1 MLSQDTSQM
10 QESPA
15 LIDPHRPWIL
25 DRRDDPATMNWLQ
38 TLFNPMGKS
47 SKLHF
52 SRAWTF
58 MFMGRLL
65 LYIVPTCVVAVLAV
79 AGVQTAILNKP
90 VNLGPVP
97 VPTLLVPFVV
107 FVLVTEYTSF
117 VAHMR
122 RLAEAGRSTLLAGI
136 VLIPLILAMLAFA
149 GGVAGGIAQH
159 EAQAAKAALEAEIAA
174 DPVKAAAA
182 KAEADAKAKE
192 NPNATKGPQRPGP
205 PAEPKTARQMAIG
218 GGIGLALPIWMLAS
232 FGAMLWTLLYVA
244 RMPNG
249 GVGEFRTG
257 SHIPENEAL
266 RRPYETA

>member
-1 MLSQDTSQM
+1 M

-25 DRRDDPATMNWLQ
+25 DRRDDPAAMNWLQ

-79 AGVQTAILNKP
+79 AGVQTAILNEP

-159 EAQAAKAALEAEIAA
+159 DAQVAKVALEKEIAA
-174 DPVKAAAA
+174 DPAKAAAA
-182 KAEADAKAKE
+182 KAEANADAAKA
-192 NPNATKGPQRPGP
+192 PQRPGP

-266 RRPYETA
+266 RRPYEMA

>member
-1 MLSQDTSQM
+1 MPD
-10 QESPA
+10 SPA

-25 DRRDDPATMNWLQ
+25 DRRDDPSTMNWIQ
-38 TLFNPMGKS
+38 TLFNPMGQS

-58 MFMGRLL
+58 MFMGRVL
-65 LYIVPTCVVAVLAV
+65 LYLVPTFVVAVLGI
-79 AGVQTAILNKP
+79 AGLKTETFSNP

-97 VPTLLVPFVV
+97 VPAMLLPFML
-107 FVLVTEYTSF
+107 FVLLTEYTSF
-117 VAHMR
+117 AAHMR

-136 VLIPLILAMLAFA
+136 VLLPLILGMLAFA
-149 GGVAGGIAQH
+149 GGTVMGNAQH
-159 EAQAAKAALEAEIAA
+159 EAEVARIALEKEIAA
-174 DPVKAAAA
+174 DPVRAAAA
-182 KAEADAKAKE
+182 KAEAEAKAKE
-192 NPNATKGPQRPGP
+192 NPQAQKQAQQSGP
-205 PAEPKTARQMAIG
+205 PKVPTTAREAAISTGMRMAV
-218 GGIGLALPIWMLAS
+218 PIWLLAS

-249 GVGEFRTG
+249 GVGEFSTG

>member
-1 MLSQDTSQM
+1 MLSQDTSPM
-10 QESPA
+10 QDSSA
-15 LIDPHRPWIL
+15 MIDPHRPWIL
-25 DRRDDPATMNWLQ
+25 DRRDDPAAMNWLQ

-90 VNLGPVP
+90 VDLGPVP
-97 VPTLLVPFVV
+97 VSTLLVPFVV

-117 VAHMR
+117 VAHIR

-136 VLIPLILAMLAFA
+136 VLIPLILAMLAFS

-159 EAQAAKAALEAEIAA
+159 EAQAAKVALEKEIAA
-174 DPVKAAAA
+174 DPAKAAAA
-182 KAEADAKAKE
+182 KAEENAKA
-192 NPNATKGPQRPGP
+192 PQRRGP
-205 PAEPKTARQMAIG
+205 PAEPQTARQMAIG
-218 GGIGLALPIWMLAS
+218 GGLGMAIPIWMLAS

-249 GVGEFRTG
+249 GVGEFHTG

>member
-1 MLSQDTSQM
+1 MLSQDTFPM
-10 QESPA
+10 QDSPA

-25 DRRDDPATMNWLQ
+25 DRRDDPSAMNWMQ

-79 AGVQTAILNKP
+79 AGVQPAMLNKP

-159 EAQAAKAALEAEIAA
+159 EAQAAKVALEAEIAA

-182 KAEADAKAKE
+182 KAEANADASKAS
-192 NPNATKGPQRPGP
+192 PRRGP
-205 PAEPKTARQMAIG
+205 PAEPQTARQMAIG
-218 GGIGLALPIWMLAS
+218 GGLGLALPIWMLAS
-232 FGAMLWTLLYVA
+232 FAAMLWTLLYVA

-249 GVGEFRTG
+249 GVGEFHTG
-257 SHIPENEAL
+257 SHIPENEGL

>member
-1 MLSQDTSQM
+1 MQD
-10 QESPA
+10 SPS

-25 DRRDDPATMNWLQ
+25 DRRDDPSTMNWIQ
-38 TLFNPMGKS
+38 TLFNPMGQS

-65 LYIVPTCVVAVLAV
+65 LYLVPTFVVAILGI
-79 AGVQTAILNKP
+79 AGLETARFSKP
-90 VNLGPVP
+90 VSFGPVP
-97 VPTLLVPFVV
+97 VPAMLVPFVL
-107 FVLVTEYTSF
+107 FALLTEYTSF
-117 VAHMR
+117 VAHVR

-136 VLIPLILAMLAFA
+136 VLLPLILGMLAFA
-149 GGVAGGIAQH
+149 GGAAMGNAQYEAEVARI
-159 EAQAAKAALEAEIAA
+159 ALEKEIAA

-182 KAEADAKAKE
+182 KADAEAKAKE
-192 NPNATKGPQRPGP
+192 TPKAQNPQQRSGP
-205 PAEPKTARQMAIG
+205 PEAPKTARETAISTGMGMAV
-218 GGIGLALPIWMLAS
+218 PIWLLAS

-249 GVGEFRTG
+249 GVGEFSTG

-266 RRPYETA
+266 RRPYETV